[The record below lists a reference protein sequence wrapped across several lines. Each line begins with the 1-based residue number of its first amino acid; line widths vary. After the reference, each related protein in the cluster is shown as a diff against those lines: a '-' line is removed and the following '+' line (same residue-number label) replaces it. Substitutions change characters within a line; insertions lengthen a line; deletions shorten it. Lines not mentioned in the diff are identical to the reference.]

1 MRSCTIR
8 KEQEMKIDK
17 RTSEENW
24 NKIFHSRQGYER
36 RMEDLAEEYI
46 FDLSETLNLDVK
58 TVRKLWDEAI

>member
-1 MRSCTIR
+1 
-8 KEQEMKIDK
+8 MKIDK
-17 RTSEENW
+17 RISEENW